1 MDWQIFHEHLAATT
15 PWERHVYAKVSNYSD
30 NPLGLK
36 WLLDKP
42 SLELATALTLY
53 WNLDAA

>member
-1 MDWQIFHEHLAATT
+1 MFHEHLAATT